1 MKKAFQLIEL
11 LAVIIILAV
20 IALIATPIVLN
31 VVDNAKE
38 SARKSSVAG
47 YADAV
52 KLARTEAQFNNLPFN
67 DNDLSDLSI
76 ETSTNNVT
84 CEVVKFTNTAG
95 IILNNCTV
103 QEETNYCYKMGTVEK
118 GDNCATLLSDVP
130 Q

>member
-1 MKKAFQLIEL
+1 MKKGFTLIEL

-47 YADAV
+47 FADAV
-52 KLARTEAQFNNLPFN
+52 KLVRTEAQFNNLPFN

-76 ETSTNNVT
+76 ETNTNNVR
-84 CEVVKFTNTAG
+84 CSEVKFD
-95 IILNNCTV
+95 ITV
-103 QEETNYCYKMGTVEK
+103 GVMLTGCY
-118 GDNCATLLSDVP
+118 
-130 Q
+130 